1 METEK
6 GLQTLFSHMQPDPR
20 CSQKRGNRKLMQMK
34 NKDFFIAFKNMFVDV
49 EGMNSHVSPV
59 CIQLSLCL
67 LQC

>member
-1 METEK
+1 
-6 GLQTLFSHMQPDPR
+6 
-20 CSQKRGNRKLMQMK
+20 MQMK

-49 EGMNSHVSPV
+49 EGMNSYVSPV